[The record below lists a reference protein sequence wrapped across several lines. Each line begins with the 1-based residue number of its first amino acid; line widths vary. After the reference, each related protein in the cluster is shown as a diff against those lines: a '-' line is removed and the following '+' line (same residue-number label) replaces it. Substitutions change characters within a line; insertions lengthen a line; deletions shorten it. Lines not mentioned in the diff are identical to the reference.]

1 MYDER
6 IAIKGNKHGINAI
19 IQIDKFGDFQE
30 MSEALLDRLRKGKK
44 FYRGANLIITT
55 DLEYINDRQIRKL
68 KDALFD
74 EILIKDCEFVQREDE
89 VKKVFSGIHEGKTKF
104 IRGTIRSGQIINY
117 TGNLIIIGDV
127 NHGAEVRALGNIIV
141 LGILNGRV
149 YAGDNGNNKAIIAA
163 LLLEPEILSI
173 AGTLTI
179 SPDEFE
185 KANYPEVAKLRDG
198 EMVIEPYLP
207 GKYSYETI

>member
-30 MSEALLDRLRKGKK
+30 MSETLLDRLRKGKK
-44 FYRGANLIITT
+44 FYRGANLIITI

-74 EILIKDCEFVQREDE
+74 EILIKDCEFIQREDK
-89 VKKVFSGIHEGKTKF
+89 VKDVFSGIHEGKTKF
-104 IRGTIRSGQIINY
+104 IRATIRSGQIVSY

-141 LGILNGRV
+141 LGNLNGRV

-185 KANYPEVAKLRDG
+185 RANYPEVARLSNG

-207 GKYSYETI
+207 DKYSYETI